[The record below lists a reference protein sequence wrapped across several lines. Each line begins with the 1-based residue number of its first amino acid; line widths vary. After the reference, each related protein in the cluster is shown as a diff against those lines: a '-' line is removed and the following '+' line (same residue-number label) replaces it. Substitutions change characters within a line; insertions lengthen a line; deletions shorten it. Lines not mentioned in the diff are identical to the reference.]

1 MIAISLV
8 SVATTFRLVDL
19 TSKTFSIEFCLRIQ
33 PQLTVLVPSKTFQSP
48 EISVMNQT
56 VGPRVCVDEKG
67 DVIVDS
73 NSLIKSQQFE
83 VNEEVQEDDFFG
95 WSPSYP
101 KIKRMTSPKWMH
113 SEDEL
118 FFSVGSDFDLMH
130 QFFPSRSRDQ
140 LKLKFKKEEKK
151 NERRVS
157 EALAKPSLL
166 NKRVINRTV
175 RTLTER
181 IRNELREQKSKRLK
195 R

>member
-1 MIAISLV
+1 
-8 SVATTFRLVDL
+8 
-19 TSKTFSIEFCLRIQ
+19 
-33 PQLTVLVPSKTFQSP
+33 
-48 EISVMNQT
+48 MNQT
-56 VGPRVCVDEKG
+56 VGPRFCVDEKG

-151 NERRVS
+151 ERTASQRSTGKTISS
-157 EALAKPSLL
+157 EQASDQQDGANADGANSQRASRAKVQTSQT
-166 NKRVINRTV
+166 VISSIVNYFY
-175 RTLTER
+175 E
-181 IRNELREQKSKRLK
+181 
-195 R
+195 